1 MYYSLAQLLFFPF
14 LLSLSPSLS
23 LPLQQKQESSDDRK
37 FQRGLK
43 EKQDQDMKQFQ
54 SQQKAD
60 YRATKALFKKVRL
73 PVCLYVHVEI
83 LFKHFYYYY
92 YYYYYY
98 YIHVIVSYLLLF

>member
-73 PVCLYVHVEI
+73 PLCLYAWGNEI
-83 LFKHFYYYY
+83 LLFKHFYYYY
-92 YYYYYY
+92 YYYY
-98 YIHVIVSYLLLF
+98 IHVIVP

>member
-14 LLSLSPSLS
+14 LLSSPSPPPPSS

-83 LFKHFYYYY
+83 LFKLF

-98 YIHVIVSYLLLF
+98 YIHVIVS

>member
-1 MYYSLAQLLFFPF
+1 
-14 LLSLSPSLS
+14 
-23 LPLQQKQESSDDRK
+23 
-37 FQRGLK
+37 
-43 EKQDQDMKQFQ
+43 MKQFQ

-60 YRATKALFKKVRL
+60 YRATKTLFKKVRL

>member
-14 LLSLSPSLS
+14 LLSSPSPPPFS

-83 LFKHFYYYY
+83 LFKLF

-98 YIHVIVSYLLLF
+98 YIHVIVS